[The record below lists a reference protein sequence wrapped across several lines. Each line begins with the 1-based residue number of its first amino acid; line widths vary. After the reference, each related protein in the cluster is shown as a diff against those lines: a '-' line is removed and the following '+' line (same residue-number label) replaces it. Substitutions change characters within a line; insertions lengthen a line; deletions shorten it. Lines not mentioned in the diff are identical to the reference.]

1 MNWDQMMWEQRINAC
16 VEWIGAGE
24 TFEHVERTLA
34 RNGIPQAQI
43 QEIMQAV
50 KDEISRRK
58 KGNAAD

>member
-16 VEWIGAGE
+16 VKWISEGE
-24 TFEHVERTLA
+24 TFGHVERTLA
-34 RNGIPQAQI
+34 RNGIPQDQI